1 MLAKSWKK
9 ICLIILI
16 IACLWN
22 IISKLS
28 YKVSFYQVVNNLQ
41 EKYKKEQITTKTKLR
56 ATLANR
62 LKRRSEV

>member
-22 IISKLS
+22 IISKI
-28 YKVSFYQVVNNLQ
+28 YKVSFKELVDSYQNR
-41 EKYKKEQITTKTKLR
+41 YEQTDTNK
-56 ATLANR
+56 
-62 LKRRSEV
+62 V

>member
-41 EKYKKEQITTKTKLR
+41 EEYKKEQTANKT
-56 ATLANR
+56 
-62 LKRRSEV
+62 

>member
-22 IISKLS
+22 IISKIA
-28 YKVSFYQVVNNLQ
+28 YMISFNEVVNNSQ
-41 EKYKKEQITTKTKLR
+41 ERYEQNANKE
-56 ATLANR
+56 
-62 LKRRSEV
+62 

>member
-22 IISKLS
+22 IISKIS
-28 YKVSFYQVVNNLQ
+28 YKVSFEEVVKVFQERYGQEDNANKNN
-41 EKYKKEQITTKTKLR
+41 
-56 ATLANR
+56 
-62 LKRRSEV
+62 

>member
-22 IISKLS
+22 IISKILS
-28 YKVSFYQVVNNLQ
+28 VVSFKETVNNF
-41 EKYKKEQITTKTKLR
+41 KERYSNEETTNER
-56 ATLANR
+56 
-62 LKRRSEV
+62 

>member
-9 ICLIILI
+9 IFLIILI

-41 EKYKKEQITTKTKLR
+41 EKYKMEKT
-56 ATLANR
+56 AN
-62 LKRRSEV
+62 KK

>member
-22 IISKLS
+22 IISKFV
-28 YKVSFYQVVNNLQ
+28 YKVSFDGVIENYQ
-41 EKYKKEQITTKTKLR
+41 EKYKQEQNTNKS
-56 ATLANR
+56 A
-62 LKRRSEV
+62 

>member
-22 IISKLS
+22 IISKIT
-28 YKVSFYQVVNNLQ
+28 YMISFNEVVNNSQ
-41 EKYKKEQITTKTKLR
+41 ERYEQN
-56 ATLANR
+56 AN
-62 LKRRSEV
+62 KV